1 MVLIERDLTIE
12 PPRVPTD
19 VDFRRA
25 FLRPEDAGAY
35 AAYRPDRDRERVLAR
50 LERGSMCHVAWLD
63 GRIVSDCW
71 YQPGEAWVED
81 LDRRFELGADEA
93 YAYDAHTEPELRG
106 HAVTPS
112 RATLAATDLRDRGF
126 TRAVG
131 FVVPENGPGLR
142 SPRKSG
148 WTRFGVAGHRALR
161 AGASRVR
168 PHRAGGHPLAAPQ
181 AALGQA
187 WAARA
192 GARRPLREPAAEAP
206 TTLLPRC
213 RAARSRRNSF
223 AASARSA
230 SRPPRRPS
238 AGDG

>member
-1 MVLIERDLTIE
+1 MGVKRLWTRVAGLVRRGGPRGFVLALLGRTVLRHVVLIERDLTIE

-25 FLRPEDAGAY
+25 FLRPEDADAY

-148 WTRFGVAGHRALR
+148 WTRFGVAGH
-161 AGASRVR
+161 VR
-168 PHRAGGHPLAAPQ
+168 FG
-181 AALGQA
+181 LGQVEFVRT
-187 WAARA
+187 ARA
-192 GARRPLREPAAEAP
+192 GTRWRVRRR
-206 TTLLPRC
+206 
-213 RAARSRRNSF
+213 RSD
-223 AASARSA
+223 
-230 SRPPRRPS
+230 RPGPPELER
-238 AGDG
+238 GGL